1 MNATTDLPRLAAALE
16 AVAGKPILVVGDCML
31 DHYLM
36 GDVGRISPEAPVP
49 VVRVASERH
58 TAGGAGNVARNLVAL
73 GAKPFLVSATG
84 DDDAGRMLAAILESE
99 GIEAL
104 LVRDRTRPTTIK
116 TRIIAQ
122 NQQVVRVD
130 RESDAPLADRA
141 RRGLIDALTKLA
153 REARVIVVSDYAK
166 GVIGREL
173 MDALR
178 AAIAGLDPK
187 PLVLVD
193 PKPANAACYAGV
205 DLLTPNLK
213 ETLEMAGAHGLGRES
228 GRTGVL
234 RAGLALFK
242 ATRVKHLCVTLG
254 PEGIALF
261 RSPSDVTHLPTV
273 AKRVYD
279 VTGAGDS
286 VMAALACGLAAGLD
300 LLDACVLSNYCAG
313 IAVSQVGAV
322 AVTRQELAAALATA
336 VAPALERWLEPSR
349 TTSTAPDVPGVPDG
363 SSS

>member
-1 MNATTDLPRLAAALE
+1 VNAAPDLSRLAGALAE
-16 AVAGKPILVVGDCML
+16 VAGRPIVVVGDSML
-31 DHYLM
+31 DHYLL
-36 GDVGRISPEAPVP
+36 GEVGRISPEAPVP
-49 VVRVASERH
+49 VVRVGSERH
-58 TAGGAGNVARNLVAL
+58 LAGGAGNVARNIAAL
-73 GAKPFLVSATG
+73 GAKPILVSATG
-84 DDDAGRMLAAILESE
+84 DDDAGRMLAAILERE

-130 RESDAPLADRA
+130 RESDAPLSDRA
-141 RRGLIDALTKLA
+141 RQGLIDALAGLA
-153 REARVIVVSDYAK
+153 RQAGVIVVSDYAK
-166 GVIGREL
+166 GVVGPEL
-173 MDALR
+173 MEALR
-178 AAIAGLDPK
+178 AAVADLDPR

-213 ETLEMAGAHGLGRES
+213 ETLEMAGSRGVTRES
-228 GRTGVL
+228 GPRGVL

-242 ATRVKHLCVTLG
+242 ATRCKHLCVTLG
-254 PEGIALF
+254 PDGIALF
-261 RSPSDVTHLPTV
+261 RTPSDVTHIPT
-273 AKRVYD
+273 AARRVYD

-300 LLDACVLSNYCAG
+300 LLDACILSNYCAG

-322 AVTRQELAAALATA
+322 AVSRQELAAVLGE
-336 VAPALERWLEPSR
+336 APPPAMERWL
-349 TTSTAPDVPGVPDG
+349 
-363 SSS
+363 

>member
-1 MNATTDLPRLAAALE
+1 MNAAPDPARLAAALD
-16 AVAGKPILVVGDCML
+16 AVAGRPVLVVGDSML
-31 DHYLM
+31 DHYLL

-58 TAGGAGNVARNLVAL
+58 TAGGAGNVARNIAAL
-73 GAKPFLVSATG
+73 GAKPFLVTATG
-84 DDDAGRMLAAILESE
+84 DDDAGRMLAAILERE

-104 LVRDRTRPTTIK
+104 LVRDRSRPTTIK

-141 RRGLIDALTKLA
+141 RQGLIDALAGLV
-153 REARVIVVSDYAK
+153 RQVGVVVVSDYAK
-166 GVIGREL
+166 GVVGSEL
-173 MDALR
+173 MAALR
-178 AAIAGLDPK
+178 AAVAGLDPK

-213 ETLEMAGAHGLGRES
+213 ETLEMAGARGVAHEAGPR
-228 GRTGVL
+228 GVL

-242 ATRVKHLCVTLG
+242 SVRCKHLCVTLG
-254 PEGIALF
+254 PDGIALF
-261 RSPSDVTHLPTV
+261 RSPSDVTHIPTV

-300 LLDACVLSNYCAG
+300 LLDACMLSNYCAG

-322 AVTRQELAAALATA
+322 AVTRAELAAALDAA
-336 VAPALERWLEPSR
+336 APPVMDRWL
-349 TTSTAPDVPGVPDG
+349 
-363 SSS
+363 

>member
-1 MNATTDLPRLAAALE
+1 MNAVPDLARLAAALD
-16 AVAGKPILVVGDCML
+16 AVAGKPIVVVGDSML

-36 GDVGRISPEAPVP
+36 GEVGRISPEAPVP

-84 DDDAGRMLAAILESE
+84 DDDAGRMLAAILEAE

-130 RESDAPLADRA
+130 RESDAQLADRA
-141 RRGLIDALTKLA
+141 RQGLIDALTGLV
-153 REARVIVVSDYAK
+153 REAGVIVVSDYAK
-166 GVIGREL
+166 GVVGREL

-178 AAIAGLDPK
+178 AAVAGLEPR

-213 ETLEMAGAHGLGRES
+213 ETLEMAGVHGIAREA

-234 RAGLALFK
+234 RAGLALFR
-242 ATRVKHLCVTLG
+242 AVRCKHLCVTLG
-254 PEGIALF
+254 PDGIALF
-261 RSPSDVTHLPTV
+261 RTPSDVTHIPTA

-322 AVTRQELAAALATA
+322 AVTRDELAAALRDAA
-336 VAPALERWLEPSR
+336 APVMDRWL
-349 TTSTAPDVPGVPDG
+349 
-363 SSS
+363 

>member
-1 MNATTDLPRLAAALE
+1 MNVVPDLSRLAGAL
-16 AVAGKPILVVGDCML
+16 ADVAGRPIVVVGDSML
-31 DHYLM
+31 DHYLL
-36 GDVGRISPEAPVP
+36 GEVGRISPEAPVP
-49 VVRVASERH
+49 VVRVGSERH
-58 TAGGAGNVARNLVAL
+58 LAGGAGNVARNIAAL
-73 GAKPFLVSATG
+73 GAKPILVSATG
-84 DDDAGRMLAAILESE
+84 DDDAGRMLAAILERE

-130 RESDAPLADRA
+130 RESDAPLSDRA
-141 RRGLIDALTKLA
+141 RQGLIDALAGLA
-153 REARVIVVSDYAK
+153 RQAGVIVVSDYAK
-166 GVIGREL
+166 GVVGPEL

-178 AAIAGLDPK
+178 AAVADLTPR

-193 PKPANAACYAGV
+193 PKPANAACYTGV

-213 ETLEMAGAHGLGRES
+213 ETLEMAGSRGVTQQS
-228 GRTGVL
+228 GPRGVL

-242 ATRVKHLCVTLG
+242 ATRCKHLCVTLG
-254 PEGIALF
+254 PDGIALF
-261 RSPSDVTHLPTV
+261 RTPSDVTHIPT
-273 AKRVYD
+273 AARRVYD

-300 LLDACVLSNYCAG
+300 LLDACILSNYCAG

-322 AVTRQELAAALATA
+322 AVSRQELAAVLDEATP
-336 VAPALERWLEPSR
+336 PAMERWL
-349 TTSTAPDVPGVPDG
+349 
-363 SSS
+363 

>member
-1 MNATTDLPRLAAALE
+1 MNAAPDPARLASALD
-16 AVAGKPILVVGDCML
+16 AVAGKPILVIGDSML
-31 DHYLM
+31 DHYLL
-36 GDVGRISPEAPVP
+36 GEVGRISPEAPVP

-84 DDDAGRMLAAILESE
+84 DDDAGRMLAAILEAE

-141 RRGLIDALTKLA
+141 RQGLIDALTAMVKKA
-153 REARVIVVSDYAK
+153 GVIVVSDYAK
-166 GVIGREL
+166 GVVGREL

-178 AAIAGLDPK
+178 AAVAGLDPK

-205 DLLTPNLK
+205 DLLTPNFK
-213 ETLEMAGAHGLGRES
+213 ESLEMAGAQGLVREP

-234 RAGLALFK
+234 RAGLTLFK
-242 ATRVKHLCVTLG
+242 AVRCKHLCITLG

-261 RSPSDVTHLPTV
+261 RTPSDVTHIPTA

-322 AVTRQELAAALATA
+322 AVSRAELAAALGEA
-336 VAPALERWLEPSR
+336 APPVMDRWL
-349 TTSTAPDVPGVPDG
+349 
-363 SSS
+363 

>member
-1 MNATTDLPRLAAALE
+1 MNAAPDPARLAAALDD
-16 AVAGKPILVVGDCML
+16 VAGKPIVVIGDSML

-84 DDDAGRMLAAILESE
+84 DDDAGRMLAAILEAE

-141 RRGLIDALTKLA
+141 RQGLIDALTAMVKKA
-153 REARVIVVSDYAK
+153 GVIVVSDYAK

-178 AAIAGLDPK
+178 VAVAGLDPK

-213 ETLEMAGAHGLGRES
+213 ETLEMAAAHGLSREP

-242 ATRVKHLCVTLG
+242 TTRCKHLCVTLG
-254 PEGIALF
+254 PDGIALF
-261 RSPSDVTHLPTV
+261 RTPSDVTHIPTA

-322 AVTRQELAAALATA
+322 AVSRAELAAALGEATPP
-336 VAPALERWLEPSR
+336 VMDRWL
-349 TTSTAPDVPGVPDG
+349 
-363 SSS
+363 